1 MTLRSPIKRFK
12 PRHDLVVLL
21 HMQGRKNVEIAK
33 SLDMTPEHVHGVLQ
47 DPKALM
53 MIEKYRLQVQTHFMD
68 DVETRLLGLGAEAA
82 ENIAE
87 TIQADVSINSRV
99 KKHQDEVSFKLLD
112 RIGFTPK
119 TKADDGGGAVKFDR
133 DIQERLAKA
142 LEHGQKI
149 HEYDEMEEAEWLEG
163 SDTVTSKSTGSGRDL
178 GAGDNGAGPTAPEI
192 AESARST
199 ESGEMAPSPLVLPN
213 GDPKSE

>member
-1 MTLRSPIKRFK
+1 MALRSPIKRFK

-68 DVETRLLGLGAEAA
+68 DVETRLLGLGAAAA

-87 TIQADVSINSRV
+87 TIEAEVPIGSRV

-119 TKADDGGGAVKFDR
+119 TRGDDGGGAVKFDR

-142 LEHGQKI
+142 LEHTRQI
-149 HEYDEMEEAEWLEG
+149 HEYDEVEEAEWLEG

-178 GAGDNGAGPTAPEI
+178 GASDNGAGPNAPEVI
-192 AESARST
+192 ESARST
-199 ESGEMAPSPLVLPN
+199 GSGEMAPSPLVLPN
-213 GDPKSE
+213 GDDKK